1 MNPRCSQCSNRA
13 MYQVEGNF
21 LCLRCYSQFI
31 ETHTKQ
37 IRVSASLANR
47 AIDDMEAIVGLP
59 HGSLGGRIHIPPS
72 SPTINTGQTTYN
84 NIQVDKSVVGSIN
97 TGSIRELDIMIGAM
111 QEEDNQE
118 LASVFQDLTH
128 AILEAKE
135 ADLEQSDKDSAL
147 EFLSFLSEEA
157 FTPET
162 DRRSKIGKAAISK
175 LEQILSNVG
184 SIASVWSAA
193 KPYLDPLFG

>member
-1 MNPRCSQCSNRA
+1 MNLRCSQCDNRA
-13 MYQVEGNF
+13 MYQVVDNHP

-31 ETHTKQ
+31 ETNTNQ
-37 IRVSASLANR
+37 IRVLAALGNQ
-47 AIDDMEAIVGLP
+47 AIDNMEAIAGLP
-59 HGSLGGRIHIPPS
+59 LGGRLHIPPS

-111 QEEDNQE
+111 REEDNQE

-128 AILEAKE
+128 AILKAKE

-147 EFLSFLSEEA
+147 EFLLFLSEEA

-162 DRRSKIGKAAISK
+162 DRRSRIGKAAISK

-193 KPYLDPLFG
+193 KPYLDALFGG